1 MAPMMS
7 GASTEAEEGDARRQ
21 HPLRAESVDHEP
33 RRDLGEARHRE
44 DDRHHEPEL
53 GVAHLERVLDEREQ
67 GRQRELEEMARSVGE
82 TDERHDA
89 EVAGGLGRG
98 FGHASR
104 STLLPERA
112 VSRFRRRFPLF
123 RTGRPSNDAGPDLP
137 ALKLGPNPIAFAVR
151 RTPPQQNGEEPMLKR
166 ILGAGLAALAGV
178 ALAATPAAAQT
189 LDKIKQRGV
198 LVVGTKADYKPFG
211 FRDPSGAI
219 VGFEP
224 DLAKDVADKLG
235 VKLELEPVVSSNRM
249 QFLQQ
254 GKIDL
259 MIATMNDKPDRRQVV
274 GIVEPLYYASGV
286 NVLASKK
293 AGLKSWEQL
302 KGQKV
307 CGIQGA
313 WYNKPVAEKYGAD
326 IVAFKGQSEA
336 ETALM
341 QGNCIGWVYDDTA
354 FAERLADA
362 KWKDFEMPLET
373 ILEEP
378 WGIAVKLEERDGPWG
393 KFVSETIAD
402 WHRSGRLIELEKKWN
417 IPPSAYLKKMQAEAK
432 PKTKTN

>member
-1 MAPMMS
+1 
-7 GASTEAEEGDARRQ
+7 
-21 HPLRAESVDHEP
+21 
-33 RRDLGEARHRE
+33 
-44 DDRHHEPEL
+44 
-53 GVAHLERVLDEREQ
+53 
-67 GRQRELEEMARSVGE
+67 
-82 TDERHDA
+82 
-89 EVAGGLGRG
+89 
-98 FGHASR
+98 
-104 STLLPERA
+104 
-112 VSRFRRRFPLF
+112 
-123 RTGRPSNDAGPDLP
+123 
-137 ALKLGPNPIAFAVR
+137 
-151 RTPPQQNGEEPMLKR
+151 MLKSV
-166 ILGAGLAALAGV
+166 LAAIAVLAVG
-178 ALAATPAAAQT
+178 AAPAAAQT

-198 LVVGTKADYKPFG
+198 LVVGSKADYKPFG
-211 FRDPSGAI
+211 FRDPSGKI

-224 DLAKDVADKLG
+224 DMAEDVAKKLG
-235 VKLELEPVVSSNRM
+235 ARLELEPVVSSNRM

-259 MIATMNDKPDRRQVV
+259 MIATMNDKPERRQVV

-293 AGLKSWEQL
+293 ANLKSWEQL

-313 WYNKPVAEKYGAD
+313 WYNKPVAEQYGAD
-326 IVAFKGQSEA
+326 FLSFKGQAEA
-336 ETALM
+336 ETALL

-354 FAERLADA
+354 FAERLADP

-402 WHRSGRLIELEKKWN
+402 WHRSGKIIELEKKWN
-417 IPPSAYLKKMQAEAK
+417 IPASAFLKRMHEEAK
-432 PKTKTN
+432 AKTKTN

>member
-1 MAPMMS
+1 
-7 GASTEAEEGDARRQ
+7 
-21 HPLRAESVDHEP
+21 
-33 RRDLGEARHRE
+33 
-44 DDRHHEPEL
+44 
-53 GVAHLERVLDEREQ
+53 
-67 GRQRELEEMARSVGE
+67 
-82 TDERHDA
+82 
-89 EVAGGLGRG
+89 
-98 FGHASR
+98 
-104 STLLPERA
+104 
-112 VSRFRRRFPLF
+112 
-123 RTGRPSNDAGPDLP
+123 
-137 ALKLGPNPIAFAVR
+137 
-151 RTPPQQNGEEPMLKR
+151 MLKR
-166 ILGAGLAALAGV
+166 LFRAGLAALAGV
-178 ALAATPAAAQT
+178 AFAAGASAQT
-189 LDKIKQRGV
+189 LDKIKSRGV

-224 DLAKDVADKLG
+224 DIGKEVADKLG

-274 GIVEPLYYASGV
+274 GIIDPLYYASGV
-286 NVLASKK
+286 NVLASRK
-293 AGLKSWEQL
+293 AALKNWEQL

-326 IVAFKGQSEA
+326 IVAFKGQAEA

-341 QGNCIGWVYDDTA
+341 QGNCIAWVYDDTA

-362 KWKDFEMPLET
+362 KWKDYEMPLET

-378 WGIAVKLEERDGPWG
+378 WGVAVKLEEREGPWG
-393 KFVSETIAD
+393 QFVAKALED
-402 WHRSGRLIELEKKWN
+402 MHRSGRMIELEKKWN
-417 IPPSAYLKKMQAEAK
+417 IPASAYLKKMNAEAK
-432 PKTKTN
+432 AKTKTN

>member
-1 MAPMMS
+1 
-7 GASTEAEEGDARRQ
+7 
-21 HPLRAESVDHEP
+21 
-33 RRDLGEARHRE
+33 
-44 DDRHHEPEL
+44 
-53 GVAHLERVLDEREQ
+53 
-67 GRQRELEEMARSVGE
+67 
-82 TDERHDA
+82 
-89 EVAGGLGRG
+89 
-98 FGHASR
+98 
-104 STLLPERA
+104 
-112 VSRFRRRFPLF
+112 
-123 RTGRPSNDAGPDLP
+123 
-137 ALKLGPNPIAFAVR
+137 
-151 RTPPQQNGEEPMLKR
+151 MLKR
-166 ILGAGLAALAGV
+166 LFGAGLAALAGV
-178 ALAATPAAAQT
+178 AFAAGASAQT
-189 LDKIKQRGV
+189 LDKIKSRGV

-224 DLAKDVADKLG
+224 DIGKEVADKLG

-274 GIVEPLYYASGV
+274 GIIDPLYYASGV
-286 NVLASKK
+286 NVLASRK
-293 AGLKSWEQL
+293 AALKTWEQL

>member
-1 MAPMMS
+1 
-7 GASTEAEEGDARRQ
+7 
-21 HPLRAESVDHEP
+21 
-33 RRDLGEARHRE
+33 
-44 DDRHHEPEL
+44 
-53 GVAHLERVLDEREQ
+53 
-67 GRQRELEEMARSVGE
+67 
-82 TDERHDA
+82 
-89 EVAGGLGRG
+89 
-98 FGHASR
+98 
-104 STLLPERA
+104 
-112 VSRFRRRFPLF
+112 
-123 RTGRPSNDAGPDLP
+123 
-137 ALKLGPNPIAFAVR
+137 
-151 RTPPQQNGEEPMLKR
+151 MLKR
-166 ILGAGLAALAGV
+166 LFGAGLAALAGV
-178 ALAATPAAAQT
+178 AFAAGASAQT
-189 LDKIKQRGV
+189 LDKIKSRGV

-224 DLAKDVADKLG
+224 DIGKEVADKLG

-274 GIVEPLYYASGV
+274 GIIDPLYYASGV
-286 NVLASKK
+286 NVLASRK
-293 AGLKSWEQL
+293 AALKNWEQL

-326 IVAFKGQSEA
+326 IVAFKGQAEA

-341 QGNCIGWVYDDTA
+341 QGNCIAWVYDDTA

-362 KWKDFEMPLET
+362 KWKDYEMPLET

-378 WGIAVKLEERDGPWG
+378 WGVAVKLEEREGPWG
-393 KFVSETIAD
+393 QFVAKALED
-402 WHRSGRLIELEKKWN
+402 MHRSGRMIELEKKWN
-417 IPPSAYLKKMQAEAK
+417 IPASAYLKKMNAEAK
-432 PKTKTN
+432 AKTKTN

>member
-1 MAPMMS
+1 
-7 GASTEAEEGDARRQ
+7 
-21 HPLRAESVDHEP
+21 
-33 RRDLGEARHRE
+33 
-44 DDRHHEPEL
+44 
-53 GVAHLERVLDEREQ
+53 
-67 GRQRELEEMARSVGE
+67 
-82 TDERHDA
+82 
-89 EVAGGLGRG
+89 
-98 FGHASR
+98 
-104 STLLPERA
+104 
-112 VSRFRRRFPLF
+112 
-123 RTGRPSNDAGPDLP
+123 
-137 ALKLGPNPIAFAVR
+137 
-151 RTPPQQNGEEPMLKR
+151 MLKR
-166 ILGAGLAALAGV
+166 LFGASLAALAGV
-178 ALAATPAAAQT
+178 AFAAGASAQT
-189 LDKIKQRGV
+189 LDKIKSRGV

-224 DLAKDVADKLG
+224 DIGKEVADKLG

-274 GIVEPLYYASGV
+274 GIIDPLYYASGV
-286 NVLASKK
+286 NVLASRK
-293 AGLKSWEQL
+293 AALKTWEQL

-326 IVAFKGQSEA
+326 IVAFKGQAEA

-341 QGNCIGWVYDDTA
+341 QGNCIAWVYDDTA

-362 KWKDFEMPLET
+362 KWKDYEMPLET

-378 WGIAVKLEERDGPWG
+378 WGVAVKLEEREGPWG
-393 KFVSETIAD
+393 QFVAKALD
-402 WHRSGRLIELEKKWN
+402 DMHRSGRMIELEKKWN
-417 IPPSAYLKKMQAEAK
+417 IPASAYLKKMNAEAK
-432 PKTKTN
+432 AKTKTN

>member
-1 MAPMMS
+1 
-7 GASTEAEEGDARRQ
+7 
-21 HPLRAESVDHEP
+21 
-33 RRDLGEARHRE
+33 
-44 DDRHHEPEL
+44 
-53 GVAHLERVLDEREQ
+53 
-67 GRQRELEEMARSVGE
+67 
-82 TDERHDA
+82 
-89 EVAGGLGRG
+89 
-98 FGHASR
+98 
-104 STLLPERA
+104 
-112 VSRFRRRFPLF
+112 
-123 RTGRPSNDAGPDLP
+123 
-137 ALKLGPNPIAFAVR
+137 
-151 RTPPQQNGEEPMLKR
+151 MLKR
-166 ILGAGLAALAGV
+166 LFGAGLAALAGV
-178 ALAATPAAAQT
+178 AFAAGASAQT
-189 LDKIKQRGV
+189 LDKIKSRGV
-198 LVVGTKADYKPFG
+198 LVVGSKADYKPFG

-224 DLAKDVADKLG
+224 DIGKEIADKLG

-274 GIVEPLYYASGV
+274 GIIDPLYYASGV

-293 AGLKSWEQL
+293 AALKNWEQL

-326 IVAFKGQSEA
+326 IVAFKGQAEA

-341 QGNCIGWVYDDTA
+341 QGNCIAWVYDDTA

-378 WGIAVKLEERDGPWG
+378 WGVAVKLEEREGPWG
-393 KFVSETIAD
+393 QFVAKALED
-402 WHRSGRLIELEKKWN
+402 MHRSGRMIELEKKWN
-417 IPPSAYLKKMQAEAK
+417 IPASAYLKKMNAEAK
-432 PKTKTN
+432 AKTKTN

>member
-1 MAPMMS
+1 
-7 GASTEAEEGDARRQ
+7 
-21 HPLRAESVDHEP
+21 
-33 RRDLGEARHRE
+33 
-44 DDRHHEPEL
+44 
-53 GVAHLERVLDEREQ
+53 
-67 GRQRELEEMARSVGE
+67 
-82 TDERHDA
+82 
-89 EVAGGLGRG
+89 
-98 FGHASR
+98 
-104 STLLPERA
+104 
-112 VSRFRRRFPLF
+112 
-123 RTGRPSNDAGPDLP
+123 
-137 ALKLGPNPIAFAVR
+137 
-151 RTPPQQNGEEPMLKR
+151 MLKR
-166 ILGAGLAALAGV
+166 IVGAGLAALAGL
-178 ALAATPAAAQT
+178 ALDAGASAQT

-224 DLAKDVADKLG
+224 DLAKEVADKLG
-235 VKLELEPVVSSNRM
+235 VRLELEPVVSSNRM

-274 GIVEPLYYASGV
+274 GILDPLYYASGV

-293 AGLKSWEQL
+293 AALKSWEQL

-326 IVAFKGQSEA
+326 IVAFKGQTEA
-336 ETALM
+336 ETALL
-341 QGNCIGWVYDDTA
+341 QGNCIAWVYDDTA

-362 KWKDFEMPLET
+362 RWKDYEMPLET

-393 KFVSETIAD
+393 KFVAEQIAD
-402 WHRSGRLIELEKKWN
+402 WHRSGRIIELEKKWN
-417 IPPSAYLKKMQAEAK
+417 IPASAFLKRMHEEAK
-432 PKTKTN
+432 AKTKTN

>member
-1 MAPMMS
+1 
-7 GASTEAEEGDARRQ
+7 
-21 HPLRAESVDHEP
+21 
-33 RRDLGEARHRE
+33 
-44 DDRHHEPEL
+44 
-53 GVAHLERVLDEREQ
+53 
-67 GRQRELEEMARSVGE
+67 
-82 TDERHDA
+82 
-89 EVAGGLGRG
+89 
-98 FGHASR
+98 
-104 STLLPERA
+104 
-112 VSRFRRRFPLF
+112 
-123 RTGRPSNDAGPDLP
+123 
-137 ALKLGPNPIAFAVR
+137 
-151 RTPPQQNGEEPMLKR
+151 MLKR
-166 ILGAGLAALAGV
+166 RFRAGLAALAGV
-178 ALAATPAAAQT
+178 AFAAGASAQT
-189 LDKIKQRGV
+189 LDKIKSRGV

-224 DLAKDVADKLG
+224 DIGKEVADKLG

-274 GIVEPLYYASGV
+274 GIIDPLYYASGV
-286 NVLASKK
+286 NVLASRK
-293 AGLKSWEQL
+293 AALKNWEQL

-326 IVAFKGQSEA
+326 IVAFKGQAEA

-341 QGNCIGWVYDDTA
+341 QGNCIAWVYDDTA

-362 KWKDFEMPLET
+362 KWKDYEMPLDT

-378 WGIAVKLEERDGPWG
+378 WGVAVKLEEREGPWG
-393 KFVSETIAD
+393 QFVAKALED
-402 WHRSGRLIELEKKWN
+402 MHRSGRMIELEKKWN
-417 IPPSAYLKKMQAEAK
+417 IPASAYLKKMNAEAK
-432 PKTKTN
+432 AKTKTN